1 MSKITEQARVIVI
14 KNNEIR
20 RGTVGTLFEGLGVAI
35 VNFDDGNVEK
45 VRLSELGIEP
55 VAEPTEEA
63 QEANKDRVEGCKVIT
78 KKEFMD
84 AVNFVTTP
92 EEMLGDKVG
101 EVDPMS
107 VMIKGM
113 SVMIVGMNISEKLFK
128 DKEEIEITKEQL
140 SEVIKENTCPTE
152 ISKSIDGKMSVSD
165 VFPIAILSAL
175 VLLKLVKILFGD
187 SEND

>member
-14 KNNEIR
+14 ENNEIR
-20 RGTVGTLFEGLGVAI
+20 RGTVGTLFEGLGIAI

-45 VRLSELGIEP
+45 VRLSELGIES
-55 VAEPTEEA
+55 VVEQTEEV
-63 QEANKDRVEGCKVIT
+63 QGPNNDRVEGAKVIT
-78 KKEFMD
+78 KKEYMD
-84 AVNFVTTP
+84 ALEFVTSP
-92 EEMLGDKVG
+92 EGMLGDKVG
-101 EVDPMS
+101 EIDHIS
-107 VMIKGM
+107 IMIKGM
-113 SVMIVGMNISEKLFK
+113 SIMILGMNIGDQLFQ
-128 DKEEIEITKEQL
+128 DKEEIEITKDQL
-140 SEVIKENTCPTE
+140 SDVIKEKTCPTE